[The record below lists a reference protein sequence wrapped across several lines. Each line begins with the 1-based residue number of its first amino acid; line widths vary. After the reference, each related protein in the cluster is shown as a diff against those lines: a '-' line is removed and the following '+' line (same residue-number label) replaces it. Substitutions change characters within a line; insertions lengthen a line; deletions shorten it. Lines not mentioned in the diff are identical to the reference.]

1 MAEDGDSFAQNKIPK
16 DVFAEPIND
25 ENLFD
30 RQKERHSE
38 LLSDNYDDDG
48 FDDDDEI
55 SNQKLEQNPALSP
68 SQPDLANPNQARAP
82 SSLLYDQDVKLPLL
96 NQ

>member
-1 MAEDGDSFAQNKIPK
+1 MAEDGDSFAQNEIPK

-30 RQKERHSE
+30 NQKERHSE

-48 FDDDDEI
+48 FDNDDEI
-55 SNQKLEQNPALSP
+55 SN
-68 SQPDLANPNQARAP
+68 
-82 SSLLYDQDVKLPLL
+82 
-96 NQ
+96 